1 MDFKDFKSSCR
12 ALITSEVGSI
22 PTRSRQVVVWLAA
35 TAWILAHASSVARA
49 AERPDLEDPE
59 TPLSTAS
66 PNTTMFRSLA
76 FPGWGQLEN
85 SQPEKAALVFAVE
98 TGLLAAGYIEWQRA
112 DHSRDEE
119 AAAAAAGDEA
129 AAAEHYQRYVDRR
142 DRAITNLWWGGF
154 TILISMLDAYV
165 SAHLRDFTPAEVPW
179 VPDDLEPAPPSSPPA
194 ARPAPGGETPPA
206 AAPADTAH
214 GKPVSALDPPG
225 ITPIVSLNP
234 WELRL
239 GITVPF

>member
-1 MDFKDFKSSCR
+1 MVLLV
-12 ALITSEVGSI
+12 AV
-22 PTRSRQVVVWLAA
+22 
-35 TAWILAHASSVARA
+35 AWILAPGSSIGSA
-49 AERPDLEDPE
+49 AERADSTGIAPGM
-59 TPLSTAS
+59 STAS

-129 AAAEHYQRYVDRR
+129 GAAEHYQRYVDRR

-165 SAHLRDFTPAEVPW
+165 SAHLRDFTEAEVPW
-179 VPDDLEPAPPSSPPA
+179 VPDELEPAPPATAP
-194 ARPAPGGETPPA
+194 RPAPEGEEVPPGPA
-206 AAPADTAH
+206 AAPADSAH
-214 GKPVSALDPPG
+214 GKPISALEPPAG
-225 ITPIVSLNP
+225 FSPRPIVSMSP
-234 WELRL
+234 RELRL